1 MANMTSSDRAQYE
14 RPELG
19 APDRTL
25 RVGNRRPV
33 IAFTALALVILAV
46 LVYAAAWGIDGWP
59 QALVLGVIVL
69 TAIGLMIAVSP
80 NRRG

>member
-14 RPELG
+14 RPELDV
-19 APDRTL
+19 PDRTM

-33 IAFTALALVILAV
+33 IAFTALALVILAA
-46 LVYAAAWGIDGWP
+46 LVYATAWGIDGWP
-59 QALVLGVIVL
+59 QAVVLGVVVV

-80 NRRG
+80 NRRV